1 MSSLQI
7 EDQLYNRDERISYIY
22 RWMVN
27 KGDLSE
33 SERYMSNGQRF
44 SEQQYSFID
53 TIIARHEEL
62 EAIIVKH
69 IPDTWKWERF
79 NTIEKA
85 VLINATAELV
95 IAQNK
100 KSIVIDESLNYAK
113 IYCGEKASPL
123 LNGILDKITA

>member
-62 EAIIVKH
+62 ETIIVKH

-95 IAQNK
+95 IAKNK